1 MKSFSIANNSS
12 FKKIVLTQGDEHFWA
27 AKILTSCPGIY
38 KLVIALAVFFLVNG
52 APCFSQNEPVKNQDY
67 LNVLKARSEKIVNT
81 LGINDSTT
89 YKKVVGIVTNQYYSL
104 NQLQDQ
110 AKADIKNIKSGQH
123 GRVADSLIKLAEEKK
138 SLQLKQLHTAYI
150 SQLNNYLTP
159 VQVEKVKDGMT
170 YNILNVTY
178 NAYQNMILTLTETE
192 KNRIYNWLKEAREL
206 AMDEGSSEDKHKVFG
221 KYKGRINNYL
231 SAEGYDM
238 KQEEKAWQERLKQKG

>member
-1 MKSFSIANNSS
+1 MKSFSITYNSS
-12 FKKIVLTQGDEHFWA
+12 LKKIVPTQGNKHFRPA
-27 AKILTSCPGIY
+27 RILTSCAGIY
-38 KLVIALAVFFLVNG
+38 KLIIAVVVVFLVNTF
-52 APCFSQNEPVKNQDY
+52 PCFSQNEPVKDQDY
-67 LNVLKARSEKIVNT
+67 LNVLKVRAEKIVNT
-81 LGINDSTT
+81 LGITDSAA
-89 YKKVVGIVTNQYYSL
+89 YRKVVDIVTNQYYSL
-104 NQLQDQ
+104 NQVQDQ
-110 AKADIKNIKSGQH
+110 AKAEIKNIKSGQH
-123 GRVADSLIKLAEEKK
+123 GRVADSLVKLAEEKK

-150 SQLNNYLTP
+150 SQLNNYLSP

-192 KNRIYNWLKEAREL
+192 KNKIYDWLKEAREL